1 VLRPSAWGSQSAV
14 TITEGAI
21 AGAKA
26 GLSIVAS
33 SLNGARAELESVA
46 FVRILSDR
54 DFGSMEVNALFVKA
68 RCARVRGFP
77 HRGAS
82 TLTSRSIPAGYG
94 YDSFTRMV
102 AEFNY

>member
-1 VLRPSAWGSQSAV
+1 
-14 TITEGAI
+14 
-21 AGAKA
+21 
-26 GLSIVAS
+26 
-33 SLNGARAELESVA
+33 LESVA